1 MISEN
6 DEAILRR
13 FEPRMHFTRGETFF
27 PMDVAAYVRACSL
40 WKQRP
45 EEEPVC
51 IVPQGEMSLEEMANP
66 REAELDTIFFLRFI
80 EPLDILKLFSY
91 LRQRH
96 KQIDEE
102 NKFHFGYGRLARVG
116 VASRILDLIFSLSL
130 LLRGR
135 VPGDASAAAALE
147 YEEILARG
155 ETYSYHGRVIRQQGW
170 IVLQY
175 WLFYAFNNWRSGFF
189 GVNDHESDWEV
200 VNIYLYETD
209 EGELMPEWAAYSSHD
224 FAGDDLRR
232 RWDDPELDKSG
243 EHLEVYVGAGSH
255 ANYFSAGEYQAEI
268 ELPFLS
274 PMARLTNWIGSV
286 WRRITGNRNN
296 NTESSASPFDIW
308 RIPFVDYARGDGKTI
323 GPGGE
328 KAWDRP
334 RLLEPPPLWASGYV
348 GLWGLYAHD
357 PILGE
362 NAPSGPM
369 YNRDGSVRRSWCDPL
384 GWAGLDK
391 LPPPNQT
398 LEYLRQERAALRSS
412 QDNLEEEIDHLSER
426 LTRQGTT
433 LAAMRGFAQLRSSY
447 EQGQQQMAVLSEEL
461 GSLHA
466 QHAVNEKVLE
476 VFEIYENQLLAGERE
491 PVDAHIR
498 RAHRPAT
505 RDDLRQSRIVEI
517 WAALSV
523 GLMMVGFVGLILF
536 LRSHVIA
543 GLVGMISIFVFI
555 ESGFRRQLPQMI
567 NSLAIGLSVVSI
579 LVILFDFFWSVVILA
594 VLGAGVFILWENLR
608 ELWKH

>member
-1 MISEN
+1 MTSEQ

-13 FEPRMHFTRGETFF
+13 FEPRLYFTRGETFY
-27 PMDVAAYVRACSL
+27 PMDVEAYVRACSL

-51 IVPQGEMSLEEMANP
+51 IAPQGEISLETLAGPWEDGF
-66 REAELDTIFFLRFI
+66 DTIYFLRFI

-91 LRQRH
+91 LRQRR
-96 KQIDEE
+96 KQVDEKD
-102 NKFHFGYGRLARVG
+102 KFHVGYGRLARVG
-116 VASRILDLIFSLSL
+116 VSSRVLDLIFSLSL

-147 YEEILARG
+147 YEGILAQG
-155 ETYSYHGRVIRQQGW
+155 ESYSYHGRVIHQQGW
-170 IVLQY
+170 VVLQY

-200 VNIYLYETD
+200 VNIYLYED
-209 EGELMPEWAAYSSHD
+209 EEGELAPEWAAFSSHD
-224 FAGDDLRR
+224 LAGDDLRR
-232 RWDDPELDKSG
+232 RWDDPELEKSG
-243 EHLEVYVGAGSH
+243 DHVIVYIGAGSH

-268 ELPFLS
+268 EIPFLS
-274 PMARLTNWIGSV
+274 PLVRLSGWVGTV
-286 WRRITGNRNN
+286 WRRLTGNMNDN
-296 NTESSASPFDIW
+296 SESGASPFDIW

-328 KAWDRP
+328 KAWDKP
-334 RLLEPPPLWASGYV
+334 RLLEPTPLWASGYA

-369 YNRDGSVRRSWCDPL
+369 YNRDGGIRRSWCDPL

-391 LPPPNQT
+391 IPPPDQT
-398 LEYLRQERAALRSS
+398 LEYLHQERVALLEK
-412 QDNLEEEIDHLSER
+412 QEGLEEEIDRLGDR
-426 LTRQGTT
+426 LTRQATT
-433 LAAMRGFAQLRSSY
+433 LAAMRGHAQLRAVY
-447 EQGQQQMAVLSEEL
+447 EDEKRQMATLSEEL
-461 GSLHA
+461 GSLRA
-466 QHAVNEKVLE
+466 QYAINEKIFEVYGIYEAEFLAGKREAVN
-476 VFEIYENQLLAGERE
+476 
-491 PVDAHIR
+491 AHIQR
-498 RAHRPAT
+498 PHHPAT
-505 RDDLRQSRIVEI
+505 HDDLRQSRIVEV

-567 NSLAIGLSVVSI
+567 NSLAIGLSVVSLLI
-579 LVILFDFFWSVVILA
+579 ILFDFFWSVVILA

-608 ELWKH
+608 ELWGR